1 MKEGRKADDMKD
13 DDSKSE
19 DVKKAGEVKEAE
31 EEKEADVVKDDES
44 VKMSEDGERAENV
57 KKAVLAETQKLEWLS
72 EIIYQQNQTL
82 LTAREGILLGRDR
95 TRLYTAHKFR
105 LGQVCPQS
113 KAIFQGAQYDARQR
127 LAYQARQK
135 DILDRAV
142 FKNVSSAARQ
152 VHKTLVEA
160 VENLAPGGV

>member
-1 MKEGRKADDMKD
+1 M
-13 DDSKSE
+13 
-19 DVKKAGEVKEAE
+19 
-31 EEKEADVVKDDES
+31 
-44 VKMSEDGERAENV
+44 
-57 KKAVLAETQKLEWLS
+57 
-72 EIIYQQNQTL
+72 
-82 LTAREGILLGRDR
+82 GRDR

-105 LGQVCPQS
+105 LGQVRPRS

-135 DILDRAV
+135 NILDRAV
-142 FKNVSSAARQ
+142 FKNVFSAARQ